1 MMDRELLLAGSPQQQ
16 TGQMAAPDEP
26 IARSNWR
33 LFWRRFRRH
42 KLAMI
47 SAFVL
52 LALIVVCFGAHWIAP
67 YPKNKQDL
75 LLGPTQPSGKHWFG
89 TDELGRDQLTEI
101 LYAGQTSLKIGL
113 AVALLST
120 LLGVVVGSVAGFYG
134 RWVDQGLSRTTDL
147 FLIVPD
153 IAALAVLLSVF
164 GGTPGVVILVLAVLG
179 WTYVAR
185 VLRGEVLAVK
195 EKEFVE
201 AARASGA
208 SDRRIIVRHILPNC
222 VGSIIVNMTLAVA
235 AAIVTEST
243 LSFLG
248 FGVAPPATSWG
259 SMLNQYQDALQ
270 ANRLYLLF
278 FPLLFLIVTV
288 LCVSFIGDGFRD
300 AFDTRRRT

>member
-16 TGQMAAPDEP
+16 AGEMAAPDEP

>member
-1 MMDRELLLAGSPQQQ
+1 MLEREQLLAGSPQQQ
-16 TGQMAAPDEP
+16 AFEMPAPDEP
-26 IARSNWR
+26 VARSNWR

-42 KLAMI
+42 KLAVTAAI
-47 SAFVL
+47 VL
-52 LALIVVCFGAHWIAP
+52 LLLVIACFGARWFAP
-67 YPKNKQDL
+67 YPKNHQNL

-89 TDELGRDQLTEI
+89 TDDIGRDQLTEV

-120 LLGVVVGSVAGFYG
+120 ALGVIVGSVAGFYG

-164 GGTPGVVILVLAVLG
+164 GGTPGVVILVLAALG

-201 AARASGA
+201 SARASGA
-208 SDRRIIVRHILPNC
+208 SNRRIILRHILPNC
-222 VGSIIVNMTLAVA
+222 VGSIVVNMTLAVA

-248 FGVAPPATSWG
+248 FGVSSPATSWG
-259 SMLNQYQDALQ
+259 SMLTTYQEDLQ
-270 ANRLYLLF
+270 ANNLYLLL

-288 LCVSFIGDGFRD
+288 LCVSFIGDGLRD
-300 AFDTRRRT
+300 AFDTRSTK

>member
-1 MMDRELLLAGSPQQQ
+1 MMERELFLAGSPQQQ
-16 TGQMAAPDEP
+16 TGEMAAPDEP
-26 IARSNWR
+26 VARSNWR

-47 SAFVL
+47 SAVVL
-52 LALIVVCFGAHWIAP
+52 LLLIIVCFGAHWIAP

-120 LLGVVVGSVAGFYG
+120 LLGVLVGSLAGFYG

-208 SDRRIIVRHILPNC
+208 TNRRIIVRHILPNC

-259 SMLNQYQDALQ
+259 SMLSQYQDALQ

-278 FPLLFLIVTV
+278 FPLLFLILTV
-288 LCVSFIGDGFRD
+288 LCVSFIGDGLRD
-300 AFDTRRRT
+300 AFDTRRST